1 MIFYFSATGNN
12 QRIAEL
18 LAKGANEDMV
28 PIASALKNGR
38 FRYSLNNREN
48 LGFVIPVYFYTTPQP
63 VIDFVEQ
70 LEISGAADCYT
81 YIVVSYGTHTG
92 KAGIRLASL
101 LKKKGISA
109 DALYSVRTVD
119 TFLPEFDIPEG
130 AALERVLD
138 SADRQTA
145 VIKAEIA
152 RRARGDW
159 DRGEGFFPKLVHPI
173 SRLAYERA
181 RNTAHLSVETS
192 HCIGCGLCSRVC
204 PVEAIEMK
212 DGHPVWAAKR
222 CGMCL
227 GCLHRCP
234 KSAISYDGAK
244 TAGKIRYTNP
254 RTKLK
259 LPKAAGAS
267 AK

>member
-152 RRARGDW
+152 RRARGA
-159 DRGEGFFPKLVHPI
+159 G
-173 SRLAYERA
+173 
-181 RNTAHLSVETS
+181 T
-192 HCIGCGLCSRVC
+192 
-204 PVEAIEMK
+204 
-212 DGHPVWAAKR
+212 
-222 CGMCL
+222 
-227 GCLHRCP
+227 
-234 KSAISYDGAK
+234 GAK
-244 TAGKIRYTNP
+244 GSFRNWCIPFPDWPMKGRATPPTFRSKR
-254 RTKLK
+254 RTVSDAVY
-259 LPKAAGAS
+259 AAGS
-267 AK
+267 ARWKPSK